1 MAKENNI
8 KVVKGRT
15 EEGNYAEIF
24 VSKDKS
30 QNRITIDT
38 FEDKVYLTVKEVKEL
53 IKVLQDSIKE

>member
-24 VSKDKS
+24 VSRDKS
-30 QNRITIDT
+30 HNRITIDT